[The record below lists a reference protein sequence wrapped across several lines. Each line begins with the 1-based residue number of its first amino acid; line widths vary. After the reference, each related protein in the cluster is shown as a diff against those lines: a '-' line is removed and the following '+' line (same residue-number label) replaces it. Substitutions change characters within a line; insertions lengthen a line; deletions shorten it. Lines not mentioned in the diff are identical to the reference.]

1 MIAAVIPKYTAVA
14 RPRRSLLGISRTDLF
29 GQIML
34 EDIPI
39 GFQRDYSAQKNGG
52 FFKVATN
59 KTLAQLQQENASS
72 EARNTL
78 ISLFDEDSF
87 TELSPYT
94 GGSVVTGCGQIDGC
108 PVYAFIQDVSV
119 KSGAVCRAA
128 AQKIVRLYSLAV
140 KNGAPVIAV
149 YDSKGGD
156 VSEGVELLTA
166 YGDIAN
172 ASASVSGVAPQIAI
186 VGGVCGGISA
196 SLACMADFVI
206 MTEKAELFLNA
217 PFITG
222 GAGAGTAKNA
232 ALSGVSCMTVSGMD
246 EAVKKARALAAILP
260 QNNLEVAGNDY
271 FALPTDT
278 ADASLKGE
286 AMVKTVADKDS
297 LIELFS
303 NFGKAS
309 YTALGSVNW
318 KTVGFVATDKTDDKL
333 TASDTAK
340 IARFVGIC
348 DAFSIPVVTI
358 VNSEGFAADSA
369 AELAGSVRD
378 AAKLTQVYASATAPK
393 VSVIT
398 GNALGG
404 VFTAFCGANADM
416 TVALEQAVIAPTTP
430 KAAAIFLYSD
440 KLSSKAELEAAANE
454 YAAEEA
460 SALNAMEK
468 GAVDRIVPAEEIWAA
483 VNGALEML
491 SGKRV
496 SAPARKHINF
506 VY

>member
-1 MIAAVIPKYTAVA
+1 M
-14 RPRRSLLGISRTDLF
+14 
-29 GQIML
+29 
-34 EDIPI
+34 
-39 GFQRDYSAQKNGG
+39 
-52 FFKVATN
+52 
-59 KTLAQLQQENASS
+59 
-72 EARNTL
+72 
-78 ISLFDEDSF
+78 FDEDSF

-94 GGSVVTGCGQIDGC
+94 GGSVVTGYGQVDGC

-119 KSGAVCRAA
+119 KSGAVCKAA
-128 AQKIVRLYSLAV
+128 AQKIVKLYSLAV

-156 VSEGVELLTA
+156 IAEGVELLTA

-172 ASASVSGVAPQIAI
+172 ASASISGVAPQISI
-186 VGGVCGGISA
+186 VSGVCGGISA

-206 MTEKAELFLNA
+206 MTEKAELFLTA
-217 PFITG
+217 PFITA

-232 ALSGVSCMTVSGMD
+232 ALSGVSCMTVKD
-246 EAVKKARALAAILP
+246 IAEAIKKAKALAAILP

-297 LIELFS
+297 LIELFPE
-303 NFGKAS
+303 FGKAS

-318 KTVGFVATDKTDDKL
+318 KTVGFVATNKTEDKL
-333 TASDTAK
+333 TAADTAK

-358 VNSEGFAADSA
+358 VDSEGFAADSA
-369 AELAGSVRD
+369 AELAGSIRD
-378 AAKLTQVYASATAPK
+378 AAKLTQVYASATTPK

-404 VFTAFCGANADM
+404 AFTVFCGMNADV

-440 KLSSKAELEAAANE
+440 KLNSKAEIEAAAEE
-454 YAAEEA
+454 YKASEA
-460 SALNAMEK
+460 SAVNAMEK
-468 GAVDRIVPAEEIWAA
+468 GAVDRIISAEDIWSS
-483 VNGALEML
+483 VNSALEML

-496 SAPARKHINF
+496 QAPARKHINF

>member
-1 MIAAVIPKYTAVA
+1 M
-14 RPRRSLLGISRTDLF
+14 LDGGCLF
-29 GQIML
+29 LIK
-34 EDIPI
+34 
-39 GFQRDYSAQKNGG
+39 RDYSAHKNGG

-78 ISLFDEDSF
+78 ISMFDEDGF

-94 GGSVVTGCGQIDGC
+94 GGSVVTGYGQVGGC

-119 KSGAVCRAA
+119 KSGAVCKAA
-128 AQKIVRLYSLAV
+128 AQKIVKLYSLAV

-156 VSEGVELLTA
+156 ISEGVELLTA

-172 ASASVSGVAPQIAI
+172 ACASISGVAPQIAI
-186 VGGVCGGISA
+186 VSGVCGGISA

-217 PFITG
+217 PFITDNAK
-222 GAGAGTAKNA
+222 AGAGTAKNA
-232 ALSGVSCMTVSGMD
+232 AVSGVSCMTVKD
-246 EAVKKARALAAILP
+246 INEAIKQAKALAAILP

-297 LIELFS
+297 LIELFPE
-303 NFGKAS
+303 FGKAA

-318 KTVGFVATDKTDDKL
+318 KTVGFVATNKTEDKL
-333 TASDTAK
+333 TAADTAK

-358 VNSEGFAADSA
+358 VDSEGFAADSA
-369 AELAGSVRD
+369 AELAGSIRD
-378 AAKLTQVYASATAPK
+378 AAKLTQVYASATTPK

-404 VFTAFCGANADM
+404 AFTAFCGANADV

-440 KLSSKAELEAAANE
+440 KLNSKAEIEAAANE
-454 YAAEEA
+454 YAADEA
-460 SALNAMEK
+460 SAVNAMEK
-468 GAVDRIVPAEEIWAA
+468 GAVDRIVSAEEIWSS
-483 VNGALEML
+483 VNSALEML

-496 SAPARKHINF
+496 NAPARKHINF

>member
-1 MIAAVIPKYTAVA
+1 M
-14 RPRRSLLGISRTDLF
+14 
-29 GQIML
+29 
-34 EDIPI
+34 
-39 GFQRDYSAQKNGG
+39 
-52 FFKVATN
+52 
-59 KTLAQLQQENASS
+59 
-72 EARNTL
+72 
-78 ISLFDEDSF
+78 FDEDSF

-94 GGSVVTGCGQIDGC
+94 GGSVVTGCGQVDGC

-119 KSGAVCRAA
+119 KSGAVCKAA
-128 AQKIVRLYSLAV
+128 AQKIVKLYSLAV

-156 VSEGVELLTA
+156 IAEGVELLTA
-166 YGDIAN
+166 YGNIAN
-172 ASASVSGVAPQIAI
+172 ASASISGVAPQISI
-186 VGGVCGGISA
+186 VSGVCGGISA

-206 MTEKAELFLNA
+206 MTEKAELFHTA
-217 PFITG
+217 PFITA

-232 ALSGVSCMTVSGMD
+232 ALSGVSCMTVKD
-246 EAVKKARALAAILP
+246 IAEAIKKAKALAAILP

-297 LIELFS
+297 LIELYPE
-303 NFGKAS
+303 FGKAS

-318 KTVGFVATDKTDDKL
+318 KTVGFVATNKTEDKL
-333 TASDTAK
+333 TAADTAK

-358 VNSEGFAADSA
+358 VDSEGFAADSA
-369 AELAGSVRD
+369 AELAGSIRD
-378 AAKLTQVYASATAPK
+378 AAKLTQVYASATTPK

-404 VFTAFCGANADM
+404 AFTVFCGMNADV
-416 TVALEQAVIAPTTP
+416 TLALEQAVIAPTTP

-440 KLSSKAELEAAANE
+440 KLNSKAEIEAAAEE
-454 YAAEEA
+454 YKTSEA
-460 SALNAMEK
+460 SAVNAMEK
-468 GAVDRIVPAEEIWAA
+468 GAVDRIISAEDIWSS
-483 VNGALEML
+483 VNSALEML

-496 SAPARKHINF
+496 QAPARKHINF